1 MTWPRDI
8 DAYLSK
14 RFFNPSQPGSYTSSS
29 KLHKVIKNE
38 GKYDI
43 SLSRINDWA
52 VKNDI
57 LSLHKQVRQTQPKY
71 RRIIAP
77 SINHMIDADLMVL
90 SGNRFK
96 IANNGYSYILVTIDV
111 FSRFCRAEAVKSKG
125 SADMCAAFESIF
137 DTMAEQKLS
146 SSSPEAGADLKDVQ
160 NEGSKDSPILPLYIR
175 SDNGIE
181 FTNSKVQ
188 KLFDR
193 KGIQHI
199 RSSGDFKANYSEAL
213 IKNLKKR
220 LFQYFQTH
228 STYTYIDVLPE
239 IVRSYN
245 NTFHSSI
252 DMTPASV
259 TDQNTQQLWDY
270 QYVTQNTKD
279 LDKLFVSAYNSS
291 LSRSKKKY
299 KFSIGDKVRISY
311 RRAKV
316 FHRAYDQQFSS
327 EIFTITD
334 RKLSDGI
341 FLYYLRDYSGEPIKG
356 AFYTNQLT
364 PVTFDPGALFKI
376 DEVIKTRTLSKGRK
390 KISESLVSY
399 EGWPAKYNQWIPT
412 SSLKTIG
419 KGKGKR
425 G

>member
-1 MTWPRDI
+1 MTLPGDI

-14 RFFNPSQPGSYTSSS
+14 RFFDPSQPGSYTSAS
-29 KLHKVIKNE
+29 KLYEVIKNE

-43 SLSRINDWA
+43 SATRINDWA

-57 LSLHKQVRQTQPKY
+57 LSLHKQVRQSQPRY

-77 SINHMIDADLMVL
+77 SINHMLDADLMVL

-125 SADMCAAFESIF
+125 SADMRAAFESIF
-137 DTMAEQKLS
+137 DKMVEQKNQTGDQNDQGS
-146 SSSPEAGADLKDVQ
+146 S
-160 NEGSKDSPILPLYIR
+160 DSPILPLYVR
-175 SDNGIE
+175 SDNGSE
-181 FTNSKVQ
+181 FTNAKVQ
-188 KLFDR
+188 GLYDQ
-193 KGIQHI
+193 KGVKHI
-199 RSSGDFKANYSEAL
+199 KASGDFKANYSEAL

-220 LFQYFQTH
+220 LFQYFQTN
-228 STYTYIDVLPE
+228 STYKYIDILPE

-252 DMTPASV
+252 GMTPASV

-291 LSRSKKKY
+291 LSKSKKRY
-299 KFSIGDKVRISY
+299 KFSIGQTVRISY
-311 RRAKV
+311 KRAKL
-316 FHRAYDQQFSS
+316 FHRAFDQQFSS
-327 EIFTITD
+327 EIFTIRD

-341 FLYYLRDYSGEPIKG
+341 FLYYISDYSGEPIKG
-356 AFYTNQLT
+356 AFYTNELT
-364 PVTFDPGALFKI
+364 PVTFDAGALFKI
-376 DEVIKTRTLSKGRK
+376 DEVIKTRTVSKGRK
-390 KISESLVSY
+390 KTSESLVSY

-412 SSLKTIG
+412 SSLKDIG
-419 KGKGKR
+419 KGKR
-425 G
+425 I